1 MAIFLSTVVDTT
13 SVCMHADLD
22 VAGSAAG
29 AAHRLAAG
37 PLPAVIPVSGRHLCL
52 CRPAGPGGLGGSNS
66 DWLHTPTPSLCDV
79 AGSAGVYWAVPL
91 LLLRWVLAEGQE
103 VQLKDNDVQLRDIDV
118 QLGVGN
124 VLLLA
129 L

>member
-1 MAIFLSTVVDTT
+1 
-13 SVCMHADLD
+13 
-22 VAGSAAG
+22 
-29 AAHRLAAG
+29 
-37 PLPAVIPVSGRHLCL
+37 
-52 CRPAGPGGLGGSNS
+52 
-66 DWLHTPTPSLCDV
+66 V